1 MIFFKNFLEPLA
13 YLLYTF
19 LLLISIDRNSSISRR
34 ILFVYYLAALF
45 LTYYANYLSFTKTL
59 GDNNYLYNLFF
70 FITACTFSYYF
81 YQLLTG
87 RMRKMIVIFLL
98 AVNLFLFIFYEIINR
113 KFDGSYNNYVNAA
126 CFLSIVVYSF
136 MYFHQLLRNVNE
148 LNILH
153 EFNFWL
159 ISGYLLYFLGS
170 FFIVLFYSE
179 FTTELRGMVWAF
191 QNIILLTSALIALT
205 GNLWIKYRTW
215 QP

>member
-19 LLLISIDRNSSISRR
+19 LLLVSIDRKSAAPQKV
-34 ILFVYYLAALF
+34 LFVYYLAALF
-45 LTYYANYLSFTKTL
+45 ITYYANYLSFSKTL
-59 GDNNYLYNLFF
+59 GDNNYLYNSFF

-87 RMRKMIVIFLL
+87 KIRKIIVIFLL
-98 AVNLFLFIFYEIINR
+98 LLNIVLFVFYDVIGK
-113 KFDGSYNNYVNAA
+113 KFYGTYNNYVTAT
-126 CFLSIVVYSF
+126 CFLSIIVYSF
-136 MYFHQLLRNVNE
+136 LYFHQLLRNVNE

-159 ISGYLLYFLGS
+159 VSGYLLYFLGS

-179 FTTELRGMVWAF
+179 FATELRGVVWAF
-191 QNIILLTSALIALT
+191 QNIILITSALIALA

>member
-19 LLLISIDRNSSISRR
+19 LLLISIDRRSSITKK

-45 LTYYANYLSFTKTL
+45 ITYYANYLSFSKTL

-81 YQLLTG
+81 YQLLRG
-87 RMRKMIVIFLL
+87 KVRKIIVVFLL
-98 AVNLFLFIFYEIINR
+98 LLNIFLFIFYDIIH
-113 KFDGSYNNYVNAA
+113 KQFDGTYNNYVNAT
-126 CFLSIVVYSF
+126 CFLSIVVYAF
-136 MYFHQLLRNVNE
+136 LYFHQILRNVNE

-159 ISGYLLYFLGS
+159 VSGYLLYFLGS

-179 FTTELRGMVWAF
+179 FETDLRGVVWAF

-205 GNLWIKYRTW
+205 GNIWIKYRTW

>member
-19 LLLISIDRNSSISRR
+19 LLLISIDRRSSIAKK

-45 LTYYANYLSFTKTL
+45 ITYYANYLSFSKTL

-70 FITACTFSYYF
+70 FMTACIFSYYF
-81 YQLLTG
+81 YHLLRG
-87 RMRKMIVIFLL
+87 KARKITVVFLL
-98 AVNLFLFIFYEIINR
+98 LLNIFLFIFYDIIH
-113 KFDGSYNNYVNAA
+113 KQFDGTYNNYVTAT
-126 CFLSIVVYSF
+126 CFLSIIIYSF
-136 MYFHQLLRNVNE
+136 LYFHQILKDVNE

-159 ISGYLLYFLGS
+159 VSGYLLYFLGS

-179 FTTELRGMVWAF
+179 FKTELRGVVWAF
-191 QNIILLTSALIALT
+191 QNIILFTSALIALT